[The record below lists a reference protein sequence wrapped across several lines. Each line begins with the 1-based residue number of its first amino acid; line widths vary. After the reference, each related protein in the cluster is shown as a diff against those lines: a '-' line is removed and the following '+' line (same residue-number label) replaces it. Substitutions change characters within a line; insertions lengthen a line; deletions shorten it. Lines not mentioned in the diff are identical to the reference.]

1 MEVEGR
7 GDGLVCSKPRTLE
20 SGSLYPTAVR
30 SDAESLGLSHEGDG
44 LIFLKTSAP
53 HSLMTTN
60 QMKLPDTSRWTV
72 PLTDF

>member
-44 LIFLKTSAP
+44 LIFSP

-60 QMKLPDTSRWTV
+60 QMKLPDKSRWTV